1 VETWHTTTLKLPQ
14 ALKSFKLVERFAT
27 SSLNIT
33 RGRAKGGL
41 GILYNSQMLELVNT
55 VESTDYY
62 LIVRLR
68 NKTTKLNW
76 AIACVYIQHNHDN
89 FELIVSNLTR
99 TLSDLEIM
107 YPDTP
112 VIMGGDFN
120 SRVGCLGELNKHL
133 FENSLLIG
141 TRRSL
146 DSIIDS
152 HGKKLIE
159 IMDEANY
166 VLPIGRSNGDY
177 PGKHT
182 FANANDKSTID

>member
-1 VETWHTTTLKLPQ
+1 
-14 ALKSFKLVERFAT
+14 
-27 SSLNIT
+27 
-33 RGRAKGGL
+33 
-41 GILYNSQMLELVNT
+41 
-55 VESTDYY
+55 
-62 LIVRLR
+62 
-68 NKTTKLNW
+68 
-76 AIACVYIQHNHDN
+76 
-89 FELIVSNLTR
+89 
-99 TLSDLEIM
+99 M

-112 VIMGGDFN
+112 VIIGGDFN

-141 TRRSL
+141 TRRSS

-166 VLPIGRSNGDY
+166 VLLNGRSNGDY

-182 FANANDKSTID
+182 FANANGKSTIDLVFINSKASHYFSDLKVLPNADTTHLVIQSQFDNSKNLQATQNQNKNPNYKLRWDVKRRDDYVNQIKYELTRELTRINLVQRVCIPQLLLKQLQRR